1 MKNSNVPIVGYKR
14 YKLNLVSQEIT
25 NGKGKIMKQRYDGRG
40 TLITNLVDNDGK
52 QRTVNVRDLVEN
64 TVSSLEI
71 TEGSALILSEV
82 LLAYYELMTSEMR
95 EVGLMD
101 VAKKVRESVPQLEL
115 LEIGRILSRIH

>member
-1 MKNSNVPIVGYKR
+1 
-14 YKLNLVSQEIT
+14 
-25 NGKGKIMKQRYDGRG
+25 MKQRYDGRG

-52 QRTVNVRDLVEN
+52 QRTVIVRNLVEN

-71 TEGSALILSEV
+71 TEGSALILSDV
-82 LLAYYELMTSEMR
+82 LMAYYEVMTPEMR

-101 VAKKVRESVPQLEL
+101 VARKVRESVPQLEL

>member
-1 MKNSNVPIVGYKR
+1 MKDSNVPIVGFNR
-14 YKLNLVSQEIT
+14 YKLNLISQEIT
-25 NGKGKIMKQRYDGRG
+25 NGRGKIMKQRYDGRG

-52 QRTVNVRDLVEN
+52 QRTVIVRNLVEN

-71 TEGSALILSEV
+71 TEGSALILSDV
-82 LLAYYELMTSEMR
+82 LMAYYEVMTPEMR

-101 VAKKVRESVPQLEL
+101 VSRKVRESVPHLEI

>member
-1 MKNSNVPIVGYKR
+1 MKNSNVPIVGFKR
-14 YKLNLVSQEIT
+14 YKLNLVSQEII

-82 LLAYYELMTSEMR
+82 LLAYYEIMTSEMR

>member
-52 QRTVNVRDLVEN
+52 QHTVNVRDLVEN

-71 TEGSALILSEV
+71 TEGSALILSDV
-82 LLAYYELMTSEMR
+82 LMAYYEIMTSEMR